1 MCARR
6 FVRSDHL
13 AKHMG
18 RCSHNNARKARE
30 PRRREREVEVEAS
43 LLVDEDSTMSWS
55 AEALCK
61 EVPQAVV
68 D

>member
-1 MCARR
+1 M
-6 FVRSDHL
+6 RSDHL
-13 AKHMG
+13 AKHIG
-18 RCSHNNARKARE
+18 RHSSNARKTPGE
-30 PRRREREVEVEAS
+30 RRREREVETAS